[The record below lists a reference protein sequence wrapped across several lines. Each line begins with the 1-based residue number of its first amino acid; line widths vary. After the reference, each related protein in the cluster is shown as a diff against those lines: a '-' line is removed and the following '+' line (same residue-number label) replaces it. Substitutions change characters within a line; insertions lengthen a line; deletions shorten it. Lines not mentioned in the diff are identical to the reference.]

1 MRKRRFIRLALA
13 LTLALLTVASTLPPA
28 LAAPDLN
35 KKDCSIT
42 LSLSGMEG
50 GTVVLYQVAGVKQED
65 ANYVYDVSKG
75 DFADSDT
82 AKRITGLSENELE
95 KQNPTL
101 SAILVKE
108 ADTRK
113 LSPRKTAQIT
123 GGKAEF
129 KDLPVGLYL
138 LYQTTASNG
147 GKKLTPFLLS
157 VPQRDPKTGAEIYAV
172 SAAPKSGITTPPPS
186 ISPSPSPSVSPS
198 PSHTPRPSYTPY
210 YPTVTYTPGKS
221 YVYLPQTG
229 QLWWPVP
236 VLAALGVVLVISG
249 LLLRR
254 RGD

>member
-13 LTLALLTVASTLPPA
+13 LTLALLTVASALPPA
-28 LAAPDLN
+28 LAAPDLD

-42 LSLSGMEG
+42 LDLKGMEG
-50 GTVVLYQVAGVKQED
+50 GTVALYKVAGVKQED
-65 ANYVYDVSKG
+65 ANYIYDVSKG
-75 DFADSDT
+75 DFPDSDT
-82 AKRITGLSENELE
+82 AKRIPGMSESELD

-108 ADTRK
+108 ADTKK
-113 LSPRKTAQIT
+113 LSSRTASIN
-123 GGKAEF
+123 GGKAAF
-129 KDLPVGLYL
+129 KDLSVGLYL
-138 LYQTTASNG
+138 LYQTTASKD

-172 SAAPKSGITTPPPS
+172 SAAPKSGIT
-186 ISPSPSPSVSPS
+186 
-198 PSHTPRPSYTPY
+198 TPY

>member
-13 LTLALLTVASTLPPA
+13 LTLALLTVASALPPA
-28 LAAPDLN
+28 LAAPDLD

-42 LSLSGMEG
+42 LDLKGMEG
-50 GTVVLYQVAGVKQED
+50 GNVALYKVAGVKQED
-65 ANYVYDVSKG
+65 ANYIYDVSKG
-75 DFADSDT
+75 DFPDSDT
-82 AKRITGLSENELE
+82 AKRIPGMSESELD

-108 ADTRK
+108 ADTKK
-113 LSPRKTAQIT
+113 LSPRTASIN
-123 GGKAEF
+123 GGKAAF
-129 KDLPVGLYL
+129 KDLSVGLYL
-138 LYQTTASNG
+138 LYQTTASKD

-186 ISPSPSPSVSPS
+186 VT
-198 PSHTPRPSYTPY
+198 PSHTPTPTHTPWPTYTPH
-210 YPTVTYTPGKS
+210 YPIVTYTPGKS

>member
-13 LTLALLTVASTLPPA
+13 LTLALLTVASALPPA
-28 LAAPDLN
+28 LAAPDLD

-42 LSLSGMEG
+42 LDLKGMEG
-50 GTVVLYQVAGVKQED
+50 GTVALYKVAGVKQED
-65 ANYVYDVSKG
+65 ADYVYDVSKG

-82 AKRITGLSENELE
+82 AKRIPGISESELE

-108 ADTRK
+108 ADTKK
-113 LSPRKTAQIT
+113 LSPRKTASIT
-123 GGKAEF
+123 GGKAVF

-138 LYQTTASNG
+138 LNQTTASKD

-157 VPQRDPKTGAEIYAV
+157 VPQRDPETGEEIYAV

-186 ISPSPSPSVSPS
+186 VT
-198 PSHTPRPSYTPY
+198 PSHTPTPTHTPWPSYTPY

-236 VLAALGVVLVISG
+236 VLAAFGVVLLIAG

-254 RGD
+254 SKED